1 MITSAYFNGTVNVS
15 DSFIYDYGGLTHF
28 KCLENFL
35 FLQSFVINHR
45 ARGIRLDELCINLS
59 TFDKGQTIYH
69 TFFFTSKIKSK
80 KYVCEKTTLCIV
92 RDFLPC
98 MYLSKYPMSPA
109 HSSRLFHARRRMLAR
124 LPLASPTSALASVHI
139 PAAAR
144 PPHFKSDE

>member
-69 TFFFTSKIKSK
+69 TFFLLLRLK
-80 KYVCEKTTLCIV
+80 V
-92 RDFLPC
+92 RNMFVRKQHC
-98 MYLSKYPMSPA
+98 
-109 HSSRLFHARRRMLAR
+109 
-124 LPLASPTSALASVHI
+124 AL
-139 PAAAR
+139 
-144 PPHFKSDE
+144 